1 MPPYVLAALAAARQR
16 EICAEYKRCPAGR
29 RRVRRAFARLLRTC
43 GDRLLR
49 LGVALDEARVP
60 AAEALKSLR

>member
-1 MPPYVLAALAAARQR
+1 MHPHILAALAEERQR
-16 EICAEYKRCPAGR
+16 EICAEYKRCAACRG
-29 RRVRRAFARLLRTC
+29 RVRRTVAWLLRSC
-43 GDRLLR
+43 GDRLFR